1 MTNHQNILRQSME
14 VLGREISTSIIQQI
28 ILSEQYD
35 NLSEQLKIS
44 KKNLL
49 KHKLLNQDL
58 EKEKN
63 RIQDLEKE
71 KRRLETEMKMEEE
84 RCDQVLRKEYRRK
97 KHQLQEV

>member
-35 NLSEQLKIS
+35 NLSEQLKIL

-63 RIQDLEKE
+63 RIQDLENE